1 MTGRELIIY
10 ILQNDLL
17 DNAIY
22 DKNGINLK
30 NLGLISVS
38 EVAAKSSLGEE
49 TVKVWAGL
57 GYLDGFKFDGSFVI
71 IKNHKLDEFLR
82 LRGQTKE
89 D

>member
-1 MTGRELIIY
+1 MTGKELIIY

-17 DNAIY
+17 DSAIY
-22 DKNGINLK
+22 DKKGINLK

-38 EVAAKSSLGEE
+38 EVAAKSALGEE

-57 GYLDGFKFDGSFVI
+57 GYLDGFELDGSLTI
-71 IKNHKLDEFLR
+71 IKNNKLDEFLR
-82 LRGQTKE
+82 LRSQTKE